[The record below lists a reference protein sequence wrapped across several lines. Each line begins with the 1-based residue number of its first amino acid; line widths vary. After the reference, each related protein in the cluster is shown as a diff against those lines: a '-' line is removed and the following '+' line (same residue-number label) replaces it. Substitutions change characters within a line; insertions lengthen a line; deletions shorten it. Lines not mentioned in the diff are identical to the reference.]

1 MTTVQQRIYLR
12 VNPDATEA
20 SLETDS
26 GIPDKMPFYLR
37 GESSLSGLRDGL
49 TERLTAFRELVTEKQ
64 VSFPEAEQALN
75 ELRDLGTELASEF
88 FGGSQQLEA
97 AQWFFRKA
105 VPDWRLSDGA
115 DLAVV
120 FDAPIGAMFP
130 VELLPIFGYS
140 DKWKV
145 TDTASLADAARQLLG
160 FGAVV
165 SRLVRRFPY
174 PAGQPGTA
182 SQIRLRMFRDASL
195 QGAKLEADAFRETP
209 RLQLDGPW
217 PEALS
222 PPDKHHPGRDNRAIA
237 EIVART
243 TLDSAQQFDGSI
255 KLEEFAHF
263 VHFACHVDTAADA
276 RDYRIS
282 IQGDSGGLRY
292 VTLGQL
298 RTQMAQH
305 YPRMPDDRRALP
317 RPIVVMNSCGS
328 AHLDPRTAVSFPD
341 IFLSERLGGFIGPEA
356 VVPDDVAADFS
367 RQFYTALT
375 RRMTVG
381 QALHQAKWT
390 LLSRWSNPL
399 GILWT
404 AYIDADYQPIAHAS

>member
-1 MTTVQQRIYLR
+1 MTTTQRRIYLR

-20 SLETDS
+20 CLETET
-26 GIPDKMPFYLR
+26 GHPDRMPFYLP
-37 GESSLSGLRDGL
+37 GEGSLSGLRDGL
-49 TERLTAFRELVTEKQ
+49 TERLTAFREMVTEKL

-75 ELRDLGTELASEF
+75 ALRDLGTELASEF
-88 FGGSQQLEA
+88 FGGSEQMEA

-105 VPDWRLSDGA
+105 VPDWRNNDGA
-115 DLAVV
+115 DLTVV

-130 VELLPIFGYS
+130 VELMPIFDYS
-140 DKWKV
+140 DKWHV

-174 PAGQPGTA
+174 PAGRPGD
-182 SQIRLRMFRDASL
+182 SGQIRLRMFHDASL
-195 QGAKLEADAFRETP
+195 PGAQLEADAFRETP

-217 PEALS
+217 PDVLG
-222 PPDKHHPGRDNRAIA
+222 PPDRYHPDEDNRAIA
-237 EIVART
+237 EIIART
-243 TLDSAQQFDGSI
+243 MLDSAQQFDGSI
-255 KLEEFAHF
+255 ELEQFAHF
-263 VHFACHVDTAADA
+263 IHFACHVDTATDA
-276 RDYRIS
+276 RDYTIT
-282 IQGDSGGLRY
+282 IQGHRGGPRN

-305 YPRMPDDRRALP
+305 YARMPDDRRALP

-341 IFLSERLGGFIGPEA
+341 IFLTERLGFIGPEA

-367 RQFYTALT
+367 RQFYAALT
-375 RRMTVG
+375 RRMPVG

-404 AYIDADYQPIAHAS
+404 AYIDPDYQPVA